1 MKIIKAKSKGVKI
14 KEPKMKAGAQ
24 QIERFDGAAAS
35 LSKRKTEFASLTRYN
50 KKRDFKQKRAQEE
63 N

>member
-1 MKIIKAKSKGVKI
+1 
-14 KEPKMKAGAQ
+14 
-24 QIERFDGAAAS
+24 

-63 N
+63 NWRKVSTCLCDTTAWCHMPAHDFRLK